1 MAISLLVEILGD
13 ASKLSSELDTAQS
26 KTTSFGDSA
35 VGSALKVAAIGAAAV
50 GVAVAIGE
58 MTASAAADRAEQE
71 KLITTY
77 GNLGIGLEEATAA
90 TEAAI
95 AAGAEKAFSDSE
107 IRAGLESLITA
118 TGNAADANA
127 ALGPTLDIARAAGV
141 SAEVAADA
149 YSKALAGNDA
159 ALRKLFPGMT
169 KQATAADTITEATKL
184 SKGAADDYATSAEG
198 MGKRGSDA
206 FGELSET
213 IGGAFLPIMDEIVP
227 ALIPILQML
236 GELIKELLPLL
247 KPVIGLIVEAIKI
260 FIGVLKTLIGVI
272 SDVLG
277 FVGDMVK
284 KIQDAANFIGSVD
297 LNPFALPGGGGEAAA
312 GYGYG
317 RSGRA
322 GRDGGGGGGTSV
334 TVNVQSADPT
344 EVVRAIR
351 RWARANGG
359 SGPFTRGL
367 DRSTA

>member
-1 MAISLLVEILGD
+1 VAIGLLVEIIGD
-13 ASKLSSELDTAQS
+13 ASKLSSELDTAQG
-26 KTTSFGDSA
+26 KTTAFGDSA

-50 GVAVAIGE
+50 GVAVAIGD
-58 MTASAAADRAEQE
+58 MTMAAAEDRAEQE

-107 IRAGLESLITA
+107 IRAGLQSLITA
-118 TGNAADANA
+118 TGDAAAANA

-169 KQATAADTITEATKL
+169 KQASAADTITEATKL

-227 ALIPILQML
+227 ALIPILEML

-247 KPVIGLIVEAIKI
+247 KPVIMLIVEALKI

-272 SDVLG
+272 QDVLG
-277 FVGDMVK
+277 FVGDMVA

-297 LNPFALPGGGGEAAA
+297 LNPFAAGGGGEAAA
-312 GYGYG
+312 GYGRSG
-317 RSGRA
+317 RSGRS
-322 GRDGGGGGGTSV
+322 GGGGSGGANV

-359 SGPFTRGL
+359 SAPFTRGL